1 MSITAGLQIMAGQ
14 VPVMLSLLFLLGHDP
29 FLAGQIAT
37 VVTLAIMNPD
47 YTVNLFLTKNQLN
60 PSQFGNKKCKL
71 IVLLLFI
78 AEAASH
84 NYVDQL
90 CKIQP
95 RPFVYIL
102 QITYNY

>member
-47 YTVNLFLTKNQLN
+47 YTVNLFN
-60 PSQFGNKKCKL
+60 
-71 IVLLLFI
+71 
-78 AEAASH
+78 
-84 NYVDQL
+84 
-90 CKIQP
+90 
-95 RPFVYIL
+95 
-102 QITYNY
+102 

>member
-37 VVTLAIMNPD
+37 VVTFAIMNPD
-47 YTVNLFLTKNQLN
+47 YTVNLFLTKDQLN
-60 PSQFGNKKCKL
+60 PSRFGNKKCKL

-84 NYVDQL
+84 MWTSYA
-90 CKIQP
+90 
-95 RPFVYIL
+95 R
-102 QITYNY
+102 